1 VLTAGVDVQRDRW
14 EIDVWAWGRG
24 LESWHVEHHVISG
37 NPASEED
44 WAPVT
49 AYLSSRYVQAWHGGS
64 LGLSAISID
73 SSDQTQAVYNWVRK
87 TQHMLPK
94 LRAVKGRGEDN
105 VPVLGPSSPQEV
117 RFNGKKIPNGIK
129 LWNVGVDTAKDLLL
143 GQLAIEKPGPGFIH
157 FSSEL
162 PREWFEQL
170 TAEQRILVK
179 VNGKEVF
186 RWVKRR
192 PRNEVLDN
200 RNYALH
206 AAFGLGLHNY
216 TDKRW
221 SDLEAA
227 VQPSRDLFSPAVP
240 VLNVEAGVP
249 LSHSVPPA
257 AVSARTVTPSRAD
270 IDIFSPIELN

>member
-1 VLTAGVDVQRDRW
+1 MG
-14 EIDVWAWGRG
+14 
-24 LESWHVEHHVISG
+24 
-37 NPASEED
+37 
-44 WAPVT
+44 
-49 AYLSSRYVQAWHGGS
+49 
-64 LGLSAISID
+64 
-73 SSDQTQAVYNWVRK
+73 
-87 TQHMLPK
+87 
-94 LRAVKGRGEDN
+94 LRAVKGRGEDI
-105 VPVLGPSSPQEV
+105 VPVPPSSPQEV

-143 GQLAIEKPGPGFIH
+143 GQLAIEQPGPGFIH

-221 SDLEAA
+221 GDLEAS
-227 VQPSRDLFSPAVP
+227 VQPACDLFSETDNTPESRRLIAIPDQPARAKSPATHV
-240 VLNVEAGVP
+240 VEARP
-249 LSHSVPPA
+249 H
-257 AVSARTVTPSRAD
+257 D
-270 IDIFSPIELN
+270 FEIFSPIDLS